1 MWHVLLERRWRPGFK
16 PLPLVEAMRL
26 LALCE
31 EIAAEST
38 LERMESL
45 KEKGVLG
52 DEKLDD
58 LSGAFRHITYL
69 LLRQQLADFKAGKK
83 VGNHVHPDSLSD
95 REKDILG
102 FRRAQTHDRGHGAHR
117 AQRGFRHGHAAP

>member
-1 MWHVLLERRWRPGFK
+1 MSCDVLLERHWRPGFK
-16 PLPLVEAMRL
+16 PPPLVEAMRL
-26 LALCE
+26 LALCG

-38 LERMESL
+38 LGRMESL

-52 DEKLDD
+52 DEELDY

-95 REKDILG
+95 REKDILVDS
-102 FRRAQTHDRGHGAHR
+102 FKAIDNLRNRV
-117 AQRGFRHGHAAP
+117 HAEFTGDVF